1 MSHILLKV
9 LFFSFF
15 FFTPKPKSK
24 SALRLLREIQ
34 MKYFITSY
42 LCFIAQLRAL
52 QTLTSSV
59 SCIFKSCKLFGAN
72 LRSMCEKINVS
83 KTVFVLSNAAP
94 ETSQDH

>member
-1 MSHILLKV
+1 MAVQSDYKILGIKRV
-9 LFFSFF
+9 SYSAEGSFLFFF

-72 LRSMCEKINVS
+72 LRSMCEKINV
-83 KTVFVLSNAAP
+83 
-94 ETSQDH
+94 